1 MINFCIFHGEAEA
14 PHGFTSG
21 CAKCARQFAA
31 APKRA
36 AEDVFAEGR
45 KAERALIVGWLRSLG
60 AEGEGGLAAS
70 FSSIGAAAAF
80 AKSIERG
87 DHLGE

>member
-31 APKRA
+31 APKTT

-60 AEGEGGLAAS
+60 AEGEGALAAC
-70 FSSIGAAAAF
+70 AAAAF